1 MTIIAY
7 GLLGLLLTVVRSTL
21 SLNLGDASGQVFDLN
36 IPLIVALGISGFV
49 KYRLPAVFL
58 IGFWADCLSVA
69 PFGFYIILYG
79 WFFMG
84 IRGLRMFIQLHR
96 QLTLLFV
103 IITGVSLEYLSGF
116 LFVRNFSDMVQA
128 EVLFWQLLW
137 TIFIGPLLVMIAQYW
152 NKQLE
157 LLAKKM
163 MPAE

>member
-36 IPLIVALGISGFV
+36 IPLIVALGISGPV

-58 IGFWADCLSVA
+58 IGFWADCLSVTS
-69 PFGFYIILYG
+69 FGFYITLYG

-84 IRGLRMFIQLHR
+84 IHGLRMFIQISR
-96 QLTLLFV
+96 QLTILLV
-103 IITGVSLEYLSGF
+103 IIAGVSLEYLSGI
-116 LFVRNFSDMVQA
+116 LFVRNFSEMVQA

-137 TIFIGPLLVMIAQYW
+137 TIFIGPLLVVIAQYW
-152 NKQLE
+152 NNQLQQ
-157 LLAKKM
+157 LAEKM
-163 MPAE
+163 MPAN